1 MPKKQNNSKNFK
13 IWQKQS
19 KKKTPKD
26 ILSEADDI
34 ISKLI
39 SESECNVE
47 FKMSNTK
54 VFITSVMCLAFAAFV
69 AYVVIKY

>member
-1 MPKKQNNSKNFK
+1 MPKKSNNSKSFK

-19 KKKTPKD
+19 KKKAPKD

-34 ISKLI
+34 ISRLVL
-39 SESECNVE
+39 ETECNVD
-47 FKMSNTK
+47 FKISGTR

-69 AYVVIKY
+69 AYIVIKY